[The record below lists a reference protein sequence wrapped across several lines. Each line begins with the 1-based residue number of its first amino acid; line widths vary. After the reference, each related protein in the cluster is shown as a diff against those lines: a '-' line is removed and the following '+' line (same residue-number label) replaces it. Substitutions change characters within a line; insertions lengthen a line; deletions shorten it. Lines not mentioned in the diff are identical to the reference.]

1 MLLWWMGEDQIPC
14 HKFRELLEA
23 FLQCLEWV
31 DGGDETP
38 QPVQVLLGAIGSGVS
53 GGGIVRSQGPMPS
66 SQMAFQTPSS
76 WNPQTP
82 GQRGRQAFRLNE
94 EVHNFNLFEMDEDL
108 SHQAACAG
116 IPQGDLLG
124 PLGGEGHREKGF
136 GGGSSWP
143 SWWRRTSRERSRG

>member
-82 GQRGRQAFRLNE
+82 GQRGRQLRLYCLMRT
-94 EVHNFNLFEMDEDL
+94 HLLF
-108 SHQAACAG
+108 CGCGKG
-116 IPQGDLLG
+116 IMHVQVNWELPYLIQL
-124 PLGGEGHREKGF
+124 
-136 GGGSSWP
+136 
-143 SWWRRTSRERSRG
+143 